1 MNIQQLKQLPKV
13 SQRRPIGDSAF
24 VSAQAPV
31 AAVSAPAPN
40 NSAALQS
47 QINALAEQRAQEII
61 REQQQTQIL
70 ARNGRTFTK
79 FDRANDVI
87 DNQTEV
93 VTAGLWS
100 DGLASL
106 TTHHTGSAQTTSQ
119 RRYYVDVYQK
129 DTSLIQKINNLM

>member
-13 SQRRPIGDSAF
+13 SQRRTFGQSILTADGISDN
-24 VSAQAPV
+24 VSATAQLTQADV
-31 AAVSAPAPN
+31 IN
-40 NSAALQS
+40 TDAALQS

-119 RRYYVDVYQK
+119 RRYYVDV
-129 DTSLIQKINNLM
+129 

>member
-13 SQRRPIGDSAF
+13 SQRRTFGSPALINDR
-24 VSAQAPV
+24 APA

-61 REQQQTQIL
+61 REQQQAQIL

-100 DGLASL
+100 DGLA
-106 TTHHTGSAQTTSQ
+106 
-119 RRYYVDVYQK
+119 
-129 DTSLIQKINNLM
+129 